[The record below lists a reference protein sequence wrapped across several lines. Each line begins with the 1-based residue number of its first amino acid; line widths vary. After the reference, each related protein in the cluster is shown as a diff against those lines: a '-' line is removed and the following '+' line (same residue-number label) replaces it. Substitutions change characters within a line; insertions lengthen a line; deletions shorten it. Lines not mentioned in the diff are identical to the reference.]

1 MIVQLHTFSFVLYF
15 DVLAHS

>member
-1 MIVQLHTFSFVLYF
+1 MIVQLHSFVLYF